1 MKNEYKERALEN
13 INNINKRVTILLEI
27 VDRKRASN
35 DKEMIQMLNEIH
47 RLTEQTSNL
56 IDVS

>member
-1 MKNEYKERALEN
+1 MKLEYKERVLEN
-13 INNINKRVTILLEI
+13 INSINKRVTILLEI

-35 DKEMIQMLNEIH
+35 DKEMTQMLKEIH

>member
-35 DKEMIQMLNEIH
+35 DKEMTQMLNEIH

-56 IDVS
+56 IDIS